1 MDKEV
6 VVHIPNEILLSY
18 KKEQMDK
25 EVWYIYPM
33 KYYSAIK
40 KNTFESILMRWVK
53 LEHIIQSDVNQKEK
67 NQYSILMLIHGS

>member
-6 VVHIPNEILLSY
+6 VVHIPNEILLGY

-53 LEHIIQSDVNQKEK
+53 LERIVQSELGETKRNTNIV
-67 NQYSILMLIHGS
+67 Y